1 MSRTRGHAALADGGW
16 AGLVARIVSSA
27 PKLPRAACRGKPG
40 LFDAE
45 DGEHQERRA
54 GAICRGCPELQPCR
68 EWADQQH
75 ALSGVYA
82 GTLRRHDP
90 GTRNGGGQQHGDD

>member
-1 MSRTRGHAALADGGW
+1 MSRSRGHAALADGGW

-27 PKLPRAACRGKPG
+27 PNLPRAACRDKAG

-54 GAICRGCPELQPCR
+54 RAICHACPELQPCR

-75 ALSGVYA
+75 VLSGVYA
-82 GTLRRHDP
+82 GTMRKHDP
-90 GTRNGGGQQHGDD
+90 GTRNGGTQHDND